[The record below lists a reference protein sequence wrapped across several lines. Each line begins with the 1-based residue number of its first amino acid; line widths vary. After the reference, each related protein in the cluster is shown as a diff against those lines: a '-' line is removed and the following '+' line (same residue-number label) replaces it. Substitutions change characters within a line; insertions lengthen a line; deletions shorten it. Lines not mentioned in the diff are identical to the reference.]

1 MTSPSMP
8 PKRLALGKMYVLL
21 LADET
26 ELTEVNVDGMV
37 LNNAEITGTVVQ
49 AVTNAGIKGAEIS
62 LIGREGNGSSST
74 FRMRVEPI
82 ACLG

>member
-1 MTSPSMP
+1 
-8 PKRLALGKMYVLL
+8 
-21 LADET
+21 
-26 ELTEVNVDGMV
+26 MV

-74 FRMRVEPI
+74 VSDASGAYSISGMSPGSF
-82 ACLG
+82 CLSHLRRALSVIQRECF